1 MNNPALY
8 TQFLEIIKEINIFV
22 WEKILSGQ
30 FKIENFHYSE
40 IKFISAITLLFSSTF
55 FIRAVIRGFDQIFNK
70 PCYKNVIIS
79 YLVPILINLGSVLL
93 IIIFVLF
100 NFTISMLIKYA
111 DIVFLQEHANFLN
124 FIKYLTSTPVLL
136 IFFISLFF
144 YKFFPGKKIPWKL
157 AITISLFFAI
167 NIFIV
172 KFFGHNM
179 LKASDFS
186 AYGSANVMLLTLIGL
201 YLFFSI
207 FLFWAQFA
215 YVYDNLKMLTIRFFI
230 DSKKELWFKE
240 FVKNTVIDFAKG
252 YINFYE
258 PNQNIIINLNKQNK
272 IFFIAEG
279 KIKVDNKIYS
289 DEKNTFFIPGEQHT
303 DNIEISILSKT
314 ILINLSTEMYYEL
327 INNSNRIKKIM
338 LEYFKENN

>member
-79 YLVPILINLGSVLL
+79 YFVPILINLGSVLL

-215 YVYDNLKMLTIRFFI
+215 YVYDNLKILTIKFFI
-230 DSKKELWFKE
+230 DSKKELWFKD
-240 FVKNTVIDFAKG
+240 FVKKTVIDFAKG
-252 YINFYE
+252 HINFYE
-258 PNQNIIINLNKQNK
+258 PNQSITINLDEKDK
-272 IFFIAEG
+272 IFFLAEG
-279 KIKVDNKIYS
+279 KIKINDKYFS
-289 DEKNTFFIPGEQHT
+289 DEKNPFFIPNKAKG
-303 DNIEISILSKT
+303 NILKFNVIDKT
-314 ILINLSTEMYYEL
+314 VLINMPTEMYYEL
-327 INNSNRIKKIM
+327 VNSSNKIKQIMIN
-338 LEYFKENN
+338 LFKDKT